1 VRVTEDRLS
10 VEPPRL
16 TCGSQADAR
25 WRKSTWSAANG
36 NCLEFAELPGDVIG
50 VRDSKD
56 NAPDRPILVFAR
68 AEWESF
74 IAGVVAGEFDAGNG
88 GSRP

>member
-1 VRVTEDRLS
+1 VRVNEDYGSEGPSRLIGGGA
-10 VEPPRL
+10 
-16 TCGSQADAR
+16 TGAQG
-25 WRKSTWSAANG
+25 RKSSWSAANG
-36 NCLEFAELPGDVIG
+36 NCLEYAELSGDVIG

-56 NAPDRPILVFAR
+56 QGPDRPILVFAR

-74 IAGVVAGEFDAGNG
+74 VAGVVAGEFDARNG